1 MIRST
6 DHTGRVITL
15 AQPPK
20 RIVSLVPSQTEL
32 LYALGLEEE
41 VVGITK
47 FCIHPDHWFRQ
58 KQRVGGTKA
67 IRHERIA
74 ALQPDLILANKE
86 ENIREQVEA
95 LYEIA
100 PVWTSDVGDLNTAID
115 MIAQIGRLTNRD
127 EKALAIVGS
136 IQERFNTLSQQLNE
150 PVYRVAYLIWRE
162 PYMTIGGD
170 TFIHHI
176 LQKAGMEN
184 VFAAQQ
190 RYPATDMATLQQLG
204 PELILLSSEPYPF
217 RQQHVE
223 ELAQYLP
230 HARILLVDG
239 EMFSWYGSRLLD
251 TPAYLQQL
259 RASLIV

>member
-15 AQPPK
+15 SQTPT

-58 KQRVGGTKA
+58 KQRVGGTKD
-67 IRHERIA
+67 IRPVRIA

-100 PVWTSDVGDLNTAID
+100 PVWTSDVDDLNTAMD
-115 MIAQIGRLTNRD
+115 MISQIGRMTNRE
-127 EKALAIVGS
+127 EKALSIVHN
-136 IQERFNTLSQQLNE
+136 IQERFAALTKQLNE
-150 PVYRVAYLIWRE
+150 PVYRAAYLIWRE

-176 LQKAGMEN
+176 LQKAGFEN
-184 VFAAQQ
+184 VFGEQQ
-190 RYPATDMATLQQLG
+190 RYPVTDLPTLKALE
-204 PELILLSSEPYPF
+204 PEFIFLSSEPYPF

-223 ELAQYLP
+223 ELQQHLP
-230 HARILLVDG
+230 NTRILLVDG
-239 EMFSWYGSRLLD
+239 ELFSWYGSRLLD